1 MDTETT
7 FDILSSPVRRNVI
20 AILHDSAPITRP
32 ELTAKLADAMGDAG
46 ATARSP
52 RKTSR
57 RQLRI
62 SLHHNHLPRLADAGV
77 IEYDGDSVSPT
88 SALDRLAQS
97 LAPSDV
103 EASSALV

>member
-7 FDILSSPVRRNVI
+7 FDILNDPVRRNVI
-20 AILHDSAPITRP
+20 AILHDSGPITRAQLAAELSEAMDDAAGP
-32 ELTAKLADAMGDAG
+32 E
-46 ATARSP
+46 TARGAGP
-52 RKTSR
+52 

-77 IEYDGDSVSPT
+77 VEYDGDGVAAT
-88 SALDRLAQS
+88 SALDRLAGA
-97 LAPSDV
+97 LAPSDI

>member
-20 AILHDSAPITRP
+20 AILHDSGPITRT
-32 ELTAKLADAMGDAG
+32 ELAARLADAMDDAAG
-46 ATARSP
+46 AEAARGASP
-52 RKTSR
+52 

-77 IEYDGDSVSPT
+77 VEYDDDGVTAT
-88 SALDRLAQS
+88 SALERLAGA
-97 LAPSDV
+97 LAFSDV